1 MPVKSRT
8 VTTGT
13 TRVKISTDNLYYR
26 CVHLQSGTP
35 IADIYVGGPDVT
47 VANGIRLTT
56 ATNTLEFQL
65 GSDDQ
70 LWAVANQANAVI
82 RILEIT

>member
-1 MPVKSRT
+1 MPINSRT
-8 VTTGT
+8 VTAGT
-13 TRVKISTDNLYYR
+13 TAIQISTDHLYYK

-35 IADIYVGGPDVT
+35 LADIYVGGPDVT
-47 VANGIRLTT
+47 VGNGIVLTT
-56 ATNTLEFQL
+56 ATSTLEFQL